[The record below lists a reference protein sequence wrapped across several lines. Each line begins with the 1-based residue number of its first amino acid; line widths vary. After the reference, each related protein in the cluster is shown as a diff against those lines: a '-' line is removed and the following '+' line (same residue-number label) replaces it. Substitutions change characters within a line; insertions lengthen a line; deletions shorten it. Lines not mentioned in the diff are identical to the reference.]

1 MTKHISSTTAAAGFP
16 LRMQRFRALSL
27 TLLMIFSSLA
37 AFQYAA
43 WEAAASNDQDGDGLT
58 LGLEFL
64 LNTQPTDWDT
74 DNDGLPDGWEYQYG
88 LDPLDASSLGNDGAS
103 GDPDGDGL
111 TNLQEYAYLEPSTW
125 DLASTTSLLDNGVW
139 WNGTVPVRNWDEETA
154 MQATPGQGTDG
165 TDEDPMGDM
174 CNDNIDNDYDGLV
187 DSADPDNDGD
197 TN

>member
-1 MTKHISSTTAAAGFP
+1 
-16 LRMQRFRALSL
+16 MQRYRALGL
-27 TLLMIFSSLA
+27 TLLMIFSTLA

-43 WEAAASNDQDGDGLT
+43 WEAAATNDQDGDGLT
-58 LGLEFL
+58 MGLEFL
-64 LNTQPTDWDT
+64 LNTQPQDWDS

-111 TNLQEYAYLEPSTW
+111 TNLQEYSYLEPASW

-154 MQATPGQGTDG
+154 MQATPGLGSDG

-187 DSADPDNDGD
+187 DSAAVSYTHLTLPTSDLV
-197 TN
+197 